1 MEKLKRNIPLE
12 YLYTALFNLDF
23 TRGLWMIYL
32 ASKGMSLL
40 QLGLLESI
48 FHITSFFME
57 IPTGVVADLFGRR
70 TSRIVGR
77 LFSIVALIL
86 VYKGDSF
93 SAFAFSFVIQA
104 FSYNFESGAGEA
116 LVYDS
121 LKQLKIA
128 DIFMKMTGRKELI
141 YQLTSMVTFIIGG
154 WLATI
159 SYKWVYLLSII
170 FATIALI
177 EAFFFTE
184 PEMGQNKSVGI
195 IDSMKN
201 QMVSSV
207 TAIKESPRIAYL
219 YFSVNTLIA
228 FITTLFFYLQNY
240 FKQNG
245 LVESQIGII
254 LAAASVI
261 GAIAGVNA
269 WRLEKKF
276 GHKILLRV
284 LPILM
289 SVGLWVLALSGM
301 EALAFIYLSA
311 LDGIIYVVTRDY
323 INKLI
328 PSDQRATLLS
338 VDSMVFSLSMI
349 VLFPIVG
356 KIGDVLSL
364 KDAFLVMAVFSV
376 VIVTTNMFMLGKLER
391 HEAIT
396 EKKQSH

>member
-1 MEKLKRNIPLE
+1 MEKLKRNISLE
-12 YLYTALFNLDF
+12 YLYTVLFHMDL

-32 ASKGMSLL
+32 ASKGMSLM

-48 FHITSFFME
+48 FHVTSFFME

-77 LFSIVALIL
+77 LFAIVSLMLI
-86 VYKGDSF
+86 YMGDSF
-93 SAFAFSFVIQA
+93 SAFAFAFIITA

-121 LKQLKIA
+121 LKQLSIS
-128 DIFMKMTGRKELI
+128 DVFMKMTGRKEMI
-141 YQLTSMVTFIIGG
+141 YQLTSTVAFVTGG

-159 SYKWVYLLSII
+159 SYKWVYLFSIV
-170 FATIALI
+170 FAVFALI
-177 EAFFFTE
+177 ESFFFVE
-184 PEMGQNKSVGI
+184 PDIGQNKSSGVLE
-195 IDSMKN
+195 SMKN
-201 QMVSSV
+201 QMVSSFK
-207 TAIKESPRIAYL
+207 AIKERPRIAYL

-245 LVESQIGII
+245 LIESQIGVI
-254 LAAASVI
+254 LAAAS
-261 GAIAGVNA
+261 IAGALAGMQA
-269 WRLEKKF
+269 WRLEKRF

-289 SVGLWVLALSGM
+289 CAGLWVMALSGY
-301 EALAFIYLSA
+301 EAAAFIYLSA

-323 INKLI
+323 INRLI

-364 KDAFLVMAVFSV
+364 KVAFLVMAVFSV
-376 VIVTTNMFMLGKLER
+376 FIVLSNLIMLGKLER
-391 HEAIT
+391 HENSLS
-396 EKKQSH
+396 ESNK